1 MTLVDFTVPTL
12 DYLKLAP
19 FLIVLGAGCV
29 GILLEAFLPRKARF
43 TTQVAWSVVTL
54 LAALITL
61 ITQWGTKGQG
71 LADPTPGTVI
81 TGTIMVDGPVQSMWT
96 ILLVFGLIAV
106 ILFAE
111 RRVHSGATAFTPSAA
126 AIPGSNA
133 EAEAREAGLIHSE
146 VFPLALFSLSGMILF
161 VSSNDLLVL
170 FVALEILSLPLY
182 VMSGLARHRRLIS
195 QEAALKYFL
204 LGAAASAIF
213 LFGVALLFGYAGSFS
228 YDRLAYAVTFSAGR
242 ETLLLAGMGLV
253 AVGLLFKMG
262 AVPFHSWVPDVYQG
276 APTPVTAF
284 MSVCTKIA
292 AVGGLLRLFYAGLGG
307 VRWTW
312 QPILA
317 GVAILTIFVGA
328 IIAIN
333 QTDIKRVLAYSSI
346 AHAGFVLVPLV
357 GAVTYQSGLVTGQAG
372 SVASILFYLVAYGFA
387 TIGCFAV
394 VTLVRSQGRE
404 ATDLDSWSG
413 IGRRHPWIGV
423 TMIIFLLSLAGIPLT
438 AGFVGKFA
446 AFSAAWR
453 GGYWWLALVAI
464 VGSVVAVYIYIRVI
478 QVMFFRE
485 PAAGSAGVTRS
496 SSAVILTKSGSPSLD
511 RDESSADVNVD
522 PSDTAGSAGVTR
534 SSSAVILTKSGSP
547 SPDRD
552 ESSADVNV
560 DPSNTAVDVANPG
573 TATWIVLILCLAGTL
588 VLGIWPAPVLDALQA
603 AASFVIP
610 S

>member
-1 MTLVDFTVPTL
+1 MTLMDFTAPTL
-12 DYLKLAP
+12 DYVKLAP
-19 FLIVLGAGCV
+19 FLIVLGAACV
-29 GILLEAFLPRKARF
+29 GILLEAFLPRRVRF

-54 LAALITL
+54 LTALTVL
-61 ITQWGTKGQG
+61 VWQWGSKGQG
-71 LADPTPGTVI
+71 LTDPTAGTVV
-81 TGTIMVDGPVQSMWT
+81 TGTVMVDGPVQSMWT
-96 ILLVFGLIAV
+96 ILITFGLISV

-111 RRVHSGATAFTPSAA
+111 RRLHSGATAFTPSAA
-126 AIPGSNA
+126 SIPGSNA
-133 EAEAREAGLIHSE
+133 ETEASGAGLVHSE
-146 VFPLALFSLSGMILF
+146 VFPLALFSLSGMVLF
-161 VSSNDLLVL
+161 VAANDLLVL

-182 VMSGLARHRRLIS
+182 VMSGLARHRRLAS

-213 LFGVALLFGYAGSFS
+213 LFGVAFLFGYAGSFS
-228 YDRLAYAVTFSAGR
+228 YDQLAHALTFSTGGDA
-242 ETLLLAGMGLV
+242 LLLAGMGLV
-253 AVGLLFKMG
+253 LVGLLFKIG

-284 MSVCTKIA
+284 MSVCTKVA
-292 AVGGLLRLFYAGLGG
+292 AVGGLLRLFYVGLGG
-307 VRWTW
+307 MRWTW

-317 GVAILTIFVGA
+317 GVAIVTIFIGT

-357 GAVTYQSGLVTGQAG
+357 GAFAIQTGLPSGQVG
-372 SVASILFYLVAYGFA
+372 SVAAILFYLVAYGFA

-404 ATDLDSWSG
+404 ATNLNSWSG

-423 TMIIFLLSLAGIPLT
+423 AMVIFLLSLAGIPLT

-464 VGSVVAVYIYIRVI
+464 AGSIIAVYIYIRVI

-485 PAAGSAGVTRS
+485 PVDAPGTADGMPDDAIEPSAGV
-496 SSAVILTKSGSPSLD
+496 IL
-511 RDESSADVNVD
+511 AQ
-522 PSDTAGSAGVTR
+522 AGSSDGLVLTRAGSV
-534 SSSAVILTKSGSP
+534 
-547 SPDRD
+547 
-552 ESSADVNV
+552 ADI
-560 DPSNTAVDVANPG
+560 VAPG
-573 TATWIVLILCLAGTL
+573 TATWIVLILCMVGTL
-588 VLGIWPAPVLDALQA
+588 VLGVWPGPVLDALQA

-610 S
+610 SGS

>member
-1 MTLVDFTVPTL
+1 MTLVEFTAPTL
-12 DYLKLAP
+12 DYWKLAP

-29 GILLEAFLPRKARF
+29 GILLEAFVPRRVRF
-43 TTQVAWSVVTL
+43 ATQVGLSVVAL
-54 LAALITL
+54 LSALVCL
-61 ITQWGTKGQG
+61 ICQWGSKGQG
-71 LADPTPGTVI
+71 LADPTTGTVVTGTVI
-81 TGTIMVDGPVQSMWT
+81 IDGPVQSMWT
-96 ILLVFGLIAV
+96 ILFTFGMISV

-111 RRVHSGATAFTPSAA
+111 RRLHSGATAFTASAA
-126 AIPGSNA
+126 SIPGSVA
-133 EAEAREAGLIHSE
+133 ETEASGAGLVHSE
-146 VFPLALFSLSGMILF
+146 VFPLALFSLSGMVLF
-161 VSSNDLLVL
+161 VASNDLLVL

-182 VMSGLARHRRLIS
+182 VMSGLARHRRLVS

-213 LFGVALLFGYAGSFS
+213 LFGVAFLFGYAGSFA
-228 YDRLAYAVTFSAGR
+228 YDRLADAVPFGSGKDA
-242 ETLLLAGMGLV
+242 LLLAGMGLV
-253 AVGLLFKMG
+253 AVGLLFKIG

-284 MSVCTKIA
+284 MSVCTKVA
-292 AVGGLLRLFYAGLGG
+292 AVGGLLRLFYVGLGG
-307 VRWTW
+307 MRWTW

-317 GVAILTIFVGA
+317 GVAILTIFLGA

-357 GAVTYQSGLVTGQAG
+357 GAFTYQTGLPAGQVG

-404 ATDLDSWSG
+404 VTDLDSWSG
-413 IGRRHPWIGV
+413 IGRNHPVIGV
-423 TMIIFLLSLAGIPLT
+423 AMVIFLLSLAGIPLT

-446 AFSAAWR
+446 AFMAAWR

-464 VGSVVAVYIYIRVI
+464 AGSLIAVYIYIRVL

-485 PAAGSAGVTRS
+485 PVVDMSQEGSDS
-496 SSAVILTKSGSPSLD
+496 DKS
-511 RDESSADVNVD
+511 VD
-522 PSDTAGSAGVTR
+522 IV
-534 SSSAVILTKSGSP
+534 
-547 SPDRD
+547 
-552 ESSADVNV
+552 
-560 DPSNTAVDVANPG
+560 NPG
-573 TATWIVLILCLAGTL
+573 TATWIVLILCVIGTIG
-588 VLGIWPAPVLDALQA
+588 LGIWPGPVLDALQA